1 MAREGIGSMNILGL
15 GGLLNEAAAVV
26 LVDGRIVSAVEQK
39 KIAPRR
45 HRAALPHEA
54 IQSALDLA
62 DVSAASIETVALA
75 RPFVD
80 RLDGRHLTQELRN
93 LFPNARIAGVEHH
106 RAHAASSYFASTFEE
121 ATILTLDNSG
131 DFRCGA
137 TWHASGTSIEL
148 QKEFTF
154 PDSLGDLYTRVTELL
169 GFKRSSEEHKV
180 QWLSTSGDDSLEPVF
195 RAILMQ
201 PSVGLRA
208 DRSWFDH
215 NRIGRGGFSAR
226 FYSALGLEDGAD
238 VPPKLVPAVAAGVQ
252 RAIER
257 IVIELA
263 GSGENLCIAGGLG
276 LNALLVDAL
285 EQCGKWSKV
294 YVQPV
299 SGNAGTALGAAWHA
313 WHQIHGQS
321 HRVPLDTLA
330 LGPAFGQEEI
340 KRVLENCKLHFK
352 YLLTTDEVVSAAVE
366 RLSGEHIL
374 AWMQG
379 RMEFGSRALGN
390 RSILASPLN
399 PYSTENLNVF
409 IKHREPFRKFA
420 AAVPAELA
428 SHYFDAGPNARFL
441 ASVGRVKP
449 EHSKTFES
457 AVLGDGLIRVHT
469 VDKKENP
476 LFHRLL
482 QAWGRKT
489 GVPVL
494 YNTSFNLFGDPMVC
508 TPRDAVRSFYSSGI
522 DSMVIG
528 NFVLEK

>member
-1 MAREGIGSMNILGL
+1 MGSMNILGL
-15 GGLLNEAAAVV
+15 GGLLNEAAAAV
-26 LVDGRIVSAVEQK
+26 LIDGRIVSAVEQK
-39 KIAPRR
+39 KIAPRH
-45 HRAALPHEA
+45 HRVGLPTEAIHAALE
-54 IQSALDLA
+54 LA
-62 DVSAASIETVALA
+62 GVAADSIETVSLA
-75 RPFVD
+75 RPFLD
-80 RLDGRHLTQELRN
+80 RTDGHHLTQELRS

-106 RAHAASSYFASTFEE
+106 RAHAASSYFASPFDE

-137 TWHASGTSIEL
+137 LWKASGTSIQLE
-148 QKEFTF
+148 KEFTF

-169 GFKRSSEEHKV
+169 GFKPSSEEHKV
-180 QWLSTSGDDSLEPVF
+180 QWLSTAGDNSLEPVF
-195 RAILMQ
+195 HSILVQ

-226 FYSALGLEDGAD
+226 FYSALGLEDGA
-238 VPPKLVPAVAAGVQ
+238 PVPAGLFPNIAAGLQ

-257 IVIELA
+257 IVVELA
-263 GSGENLCIAGGLG
+263 GEGENLCLAGGLG

-285 EQCGKWSKV
+285 EQCGKWKNV

-313 WHQIHGQS
+313 WHQVQGETR
-321 HRVPLDTLA
+321 RVPLDTLA

-340 KRVLENCKLHFK
+340 KRVLENCKLSFK
-352 YLLTTDEVVSAAVE
+352 YLLTTGEVVSSAVE
-366 RLSGEHIL
+366 HLSGDRIV

-420 AAVPAELA
+420 ASVPAERA
-428 SHYFDAGPNARFL
+428 SEYFDAGPNARFL

-457 AVLGDGLIRVHT
+457 AVLGDGLVRVHT
-469 VDKKENP
+469 VDKQENP

-482 QAWGRKT
+482 EAWGQKT

-528 NFVLEK
+528 NFVLDK